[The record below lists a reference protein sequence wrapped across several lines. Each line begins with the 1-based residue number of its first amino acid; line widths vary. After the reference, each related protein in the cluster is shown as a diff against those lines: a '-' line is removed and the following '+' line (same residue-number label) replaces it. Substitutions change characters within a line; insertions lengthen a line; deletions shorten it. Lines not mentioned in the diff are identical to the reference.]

1 MYTKSKEA
9 HGMLGGKKKI
19 ANNLGIV
26 KPENRLLRLLRQ
38 ELGFQ
43 VSLTSVA
50 RIDKEDTYKA
60 SQKEVEAA
68 LLEAEY
74 QKAKAIMTSQ
84 QARSFC

>member
-1 MYTKSKEA
+1 
-9 HGMLGGKKKI
+9 MLRGKKKI
-19 ANNLGIV
+19 TSNLDTV
-26 KPENRLLRLLRQ
+26 KQESRILRLLRQ

-50 RIDKEDTYKA
+50 ISDKEDMYKV
-60 SQKEVEAA
+60 SQKEIAAA

-84 QARSFC
+84 QVRSFC